1 GCAGQA
7 QSRSD
12 HTGRSREG
20 DASPMSSLLFK
31 YQAFDQAGRVENGQ
45 LNAESEREA
54 VRILK
59 GRNLTPV
66 KIHQTR
72 PGTELL
78 RRKKISNADLLDFT
92 IGLCTLVEARVP
104 LDKALRLL
112 DGITESAAMRELVL
126 QLLKDVKEG
135 RSLAEAMESH
145 PQVFSKMYVNIV
157 RAGEEGGILHELLPD
172 LAEFLDTSART
183 RQAVI
188 SAMIYPTVLLITGV
202 ISVFLLLVFVV
213 PQFALMFEDAGTEIP
228 ASAAFLLGLSDFL
241 QSYGYLFVVALV
253 LAVVAWRRL
262 DQELA
267 TKLKKDRFLLSL
279 PILGSLILFRE
290 CAVFARTLGALLGAG
305 IPLIRALRVS
315 REVVGNAVLGV
326 SLDRVE
332 EDVRG
337 GAGLGLSLEKTG
349 QFPTLLHQLVAVGEE
364 SGRTADIL
372 LKSAVTF
379 DTQVRNQMSSLVAAL
394 QPALI
399 IFLAIA
405 VGGITI
411 TMLSAVFSMNAV
423 EF

>member
-1 GCAGQA
+1 
-7 QSRSD
+7 
-12 HTGRSREG
+12 
-20 DASPMSSLLFK
+20 MSALVFK
-31 YQAFDQAGRVENGQ
+31 YQAFDQAGKVKYGQ
-45 LNAESEREA
+45 LSAESEREA

-78 RRKKISNADLLDFT
+78 RRKKISHADLLGFT
-92 IGLCTLVEARVP
+92 SGLCTLVEARIP
-104 LDKALRLL
+104 IDKALRLL
-112 DGITESAAMRELVL
+112 DGITEASAMRELVL

-172 LAEFLDTSART
+172 LSGFLDTSAQT

-202 ISVFLLLVFVV
+202 VSVFLLLIFVV
-213 PQFALMFEDAGTEIP
+213 PQFALMFENAGTDIP
-228 ASAAFLLGLSDFL
+228 ASAAFMLGLSDFL
-241 QSYGYLFVVALV
+241 KSYGYLFAVALF
-253 LAVVAWRRL
+253 LALIAWRRL
-262 DQELA
+262 DQEFT

-279 PILGSLILFRE
+279 PMFGSLILSRE
-290 CAVFARTLGALLGAG
+290 CAAFSRTLGALLGAG

-315 REVVGNAVLGV
+315 REVVGNAVLSV
-326 SLDRVE
+326 SLERVE

-337 GAGLGLSLEKTG
+337 GAGLGLALEKTG

-364 SGRTADIL
+364 SGRTANIL
-372 LKSAVTF
+372 LKSAGTF
-379 DTQVRNQMSSLVAAL
+379 DTQVRNQISSLVAAL